1 MSVRLERYVYLTL
14 VTLALCATILVASP
28 AAAQAQEEGAT
39 AQAARSA
46 KSSADATPAHIVVVR
61 PGDSLWSISE
71 QRLGPEATPQQIDR
85 EVERLWALNRAQ
97 IGADPNLILP
107 GQRLSLPSVGELSQT
122 PPGSPTKATTRPQA
136 EDEATRGSAAR
147 AATTEHVAK
156 GETSQGDKKMAKTVD
171 DEATDRAAAAADRAA
186 AAAAGEAAPERVTLP
201 EAADAEAVPT
211 VRTLSP
217 SNASPAPSSWP
228 IGLVIVM
235 WALLTVLLA
244 LLVWGL
250 LTTVV
255 FLALRAGRRRKVRR
269 ARTLPTVFGTNYASF
284 DPLLSFEETLG
295 PPPVSGAD
303 EVTGNGLD
311 GRALLSAMKV
321 RRARIQRGRT
331 ARDGRLPGGRAT
343 PGSSVYYPDIRRHL
357 RRTTPRLREANKAAT
372 KFDGRVGEARGTTTT
387 RRR

>member
-1 MSVRLERYVYLTL
+1 LSLTL
-14 VTLALCATILVASP
+14 KRGVEVLVGLVLAVAMLAMVLP
-28 AAAQAQEEGAT
+28 AVAEAQEEKG
-39 AQAARSA
+39 
-46 KSSADATPAHIVVVR
+46 VVVR

-85 EVERLWALNRAQ
+85 EVERLWALNRER

-107 GQRLSLPSVGELSQT
+107 GQKLSLPSVGELSQT

-136 EDEATRGSAAR
+136 EDEATRGSAR
-147 AATTEHVAK
+147 RATTEHVAK
-156 GETSQGDKKMAKTVD
+156 GETSQGSKKTVKTVD
-171 DEATDRAAAAADRAA
+171 DEATDRAAADR
-186 AAAAGEAAPERVTLP
+186 AAAGEAAPERVTLP

-211 VRTLSP
+211 VRPLSP
-217 SNASPAPSSWP
+217 SNASSAPSSWP

-244 LLVWGL
+244 FLVWGL

-269 ARTLPTVFGTNYASF
+269 ARTLPTVFGTNYARF
-284 DPLLSFEETLG
+284 DPLLGFEETLG

-331 ARDGRLPGGRAT
+331 ARDGRRLLPGGRAT
-343 PGSSVYYPDIRRHL
+343 PGSGVYYPDIRRHL

-372 KFDGRVGEARGTTTT
+372 KFDGRVGEARGTT